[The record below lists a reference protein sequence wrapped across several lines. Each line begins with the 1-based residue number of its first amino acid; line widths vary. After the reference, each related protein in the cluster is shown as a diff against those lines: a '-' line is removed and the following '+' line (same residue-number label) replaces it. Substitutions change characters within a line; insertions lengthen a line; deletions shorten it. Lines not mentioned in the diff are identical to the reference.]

1 MLENPYAIHKE
12 KEVNPIGIWIRV
24 FSRMSDY
31 WTNLVAYYP
40 LMAVFAWEKDDKPWD
55 LGGYP
60 IVTFSDKTNWWTIH
74 NLMFLGRASKASYV
88 QKQISLFG

>member
-1 MLENPYAIHKE
+1 MLENLYAIYKE

-24 FSRMSDY
+24 FFPDERLLDQ
-31 WTNLVAYYP
+31 
-40 LMAVFAWEKDDKPWD
+40 
-55 LGGYP
+55 LGSLLP
-60 IVTFSDKTNWWTIH
+60 PKCHLFSDKTNWWTIH